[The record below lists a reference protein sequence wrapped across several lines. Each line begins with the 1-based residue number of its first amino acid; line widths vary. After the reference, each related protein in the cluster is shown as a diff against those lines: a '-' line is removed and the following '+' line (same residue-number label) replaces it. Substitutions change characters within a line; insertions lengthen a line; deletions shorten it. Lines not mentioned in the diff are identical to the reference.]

1 MNSLIRRHLR
11 ARRGLQL
18 LVKDISF
25 SSVAKLGAAIHCVS
39 VNSGLGGASGLG
51 RHSAAY
57 KRSGTMRDMSARPG
71 IHCLTLKTCSG
82 RLIRAGAAMNCLS
95 LLVTKCGKRCMLSAS
110 RPLEVLQ
117 ALPRAPLLC
126 RPRRR
131 RISGEILG
139 EKCPAECSV
148 GAPLRGLE
156 EQQPLHDILGR
167 QSQGAGSAV
176 CSPQT

>member
-1 MNSLIRRHLR
+1 MSDGSQLPGSELTLQRQLRARRGIQVLNSEFRLDAVPNYLAMNSLIRRHLR

-57 KRSGTMRDMSARPG
+57 NRSGTMRDMPARPG
-71 IHCLTLKTCSG
+71 IHRLTLKACSG
-82 RLIRAGAAMNCLS
+82 RLIRAGAAVNCLS
-95 LLVTKCGKRCMLSAS
+95 LLVTKCGRRCMLSAS
-110 RPLEVLQ
+110 RPLQVLR

-126 RPRRR
+126 RPRRE
-131 RISGEILG
+131 RISGG
-139 EKCPAECSV
+139 GP
-148 GAPLRGLE
+148 
-156 EQQPLHDILGR
+156 
-167 QSQGAGSAV
+167 
-176 CSPQT
+176 